1 MALTGWREMCDPL
14 LEEKIGPVAAVVV
27 DDVLTELGVREQEV
41 TASHFVRFV
50 RLLYEKLPD
59 SIDRR
64 AFCHDFQAGVLRKY
78 GFGKP

>member
-1 MALTGWREMCDPL
+1 MALTGWREVCNQL
-14 LEEKIGPVAAVVV
+14 LAEKIGPVAVVLV
-27 DDVLTELGVREQEV
+27 DDVLTELGVKEREV

-64 AFCHDFQAGVLRKY
+64 AFCHDFQAGVLSQY
-78 GFGKP
+78 GFGKT